1 MLKNQRAWVAI
12 AKDPIG
18 LRYGVHDGYDDE
30 PSNYYEY
37 DSKVGNHKQVS
48 VGDLLFIRSAE
59 FVLGFAQIEAISIT
73 NGTKALRKCPNCGGR
88 PESRKNAII
97 EWRCIDCKK
106 EFTTEQLRVDVVEV
120 LKYRATYSHT
130 WQDANHP
137 LTIGEL
143 FSFQANKDT
152 QSAIKKL
159 DPTKLSLLISVLMGT
174 IVPPDQLGVQLPDL
188 IVGGYSITVT
198 KRRRGQ
204 QEFRLAL
211 LNAIGSDC
219 LISGPNP
226 ECVLEAAHIRSF
238 AEHESHELNGGLLLR
253 RDFHSLFD
261 RRLIRVN
268 PKKWTVEACPAIRK
282 YQTYS
287 AIHMIKIQPPE
298 KNPPN
303 EQWLMDHYNAAESV
317 FA

>member
-1 MLKNQRAWVAI
+1 MSINQQGWVAI
-12 AKDPIG
+12 AKEPDG
-18 LRYGVHDGYDDE
+18 LLYGVHDGYDDE

-37 DSKVGNHKQVS
+37 DSNVGNHKQLS
-48 VGDLLFIRSAE
+48 VGDLLFIRSGE
-59 FVLGFAQIEAISIT
+59 FVLGFGQVEAISIT

-88 PESRKNAII
+88 PESRKKAII

-106 EFTTEQLRVDVVEV
+106 EFTTEQLRVDVVQV
-120 LKYRATYSHT
+120 LKYRASYSRT
-130 WQDANHP
+130 WRDSNHP

-152 QSAIKKL
+152 QSAIRKL
-159 DPTKLSLLISVLMGT
+159 DPTKLPLLISVLMGT
-174 IVPPDQLGVQLPDL
+174 ILPPDQLGVQLPDL

-268 PKKWTVEACPAIRK
+268 PKKWTVEASPAIRK

-298 KNPPN
+298 KNPPS

>member
-1 MLKNQRAWVAI
+1 MSINQQAWVAI
-12 AKDPIG
+12 AKEPDG
-18 LRYGVHDGYDDE
+18 LLYGVHDGYDDE

-37 DSKVGNHKQVS
+37 DSNVGNHTKVS
-48 VGDLLFIRSAE
+48 VGDLLFIRSAK
-59 FVLGFAQIEAISIT
+59 FVLGFGQIEAISIT
-73 NGTKALRKCPNCGGR
+73 DGTKALRKCPNCGKR
-88 PESRKNAII
+88 PESRKTTII
-97 EWRCIDCKK
+97 EWRCISCKE
-106 EFTTEQLRVDVVEV
+106 EFTTEQLRVDRVKV
-120 LKYRATYSHT
+120 LKYRATYSRT

-137 LTIGEL
+137 VTISEL
-143 FSFQANKDT
+143 FTFQEKLDR
-152 QSAIKKL
+152 QSAIRKL
-159 DPTKLSLLISVLMGT
+159 DPTKLPLLISVLMGT
-174 IVPPDQLGVQLPDL
+174 IVSPEELGIQLPDL
-188 IVGGYSITVT
+188 IVGGYSITVA

-211 LNAIGSDC
+211 LNRVGSNC

-238 AEHESHELNGGLLLR
+238 AEYQSHKLTGGLLLR

-268 PKKWTVEACPAIRK
+268 PKKWTVEASPAIRK
-282 YQTYS
+282 YQTYN

>member
-1 MLKNQRAWVAI
+1 MTNSQRAWISI
-12 AKDPIG
+12 AKDPVG
-18 LRYGVHDGYDDE
+18 LNYGVHDGYDDE

-37 DSKVGNHKQVS
+37 DSKVGNHKQVN
-48 VGDLLFIRSAE
+48 VGDLLFIRSGE
-59 FVLGFAQIEAISIT
+59 FVLGFGQIESISIT
-73 NGTKALRKCPNCGGR
+73 NGTKSLRKCPSCNGR
-88 PESRKNAII
+88 PESRKTAVI
-97 EWRCIDCKK
+97 EWRCFGCKK
-106 EFTTEQLRVDVVEV
+106 EFTTEQLRVEVVEV
-120 LKYRATYSHT
+120 LKYRATYSRT

-137 LTIGEL
+137 MTINEV
-143 FSFQANKDT
+143 FPFQANNDT
-152 QSAIKKL
+152 QSAIRKL
-159 DPTKLSLLISVLMGT
+159 DPVKIPLLISVLMGT
-174 IVPPDQLGVQLPDL
+174 IVSPDKLNTQLPDL
-188 IVGGYSITVT
+188 IVGGYSITVA

-211 LNAIGSDC
+211 LKAIGSDC

-268 PKKWTVEACPAIRK
+268 PKKWTVEASPAIRK
-282 YQTYS
+282 YETYN
-287 AIHMIKIQPPE
+287 AIHLREIQPPE

>member
-1 MLKNQRAWVAI
+1 VPFGTALFFSY
-12 AKDPIG
+12 IG
-18 LRYGVHDGYDDE
+18 SCSR
-30 PSNYYEY
+30 
-37 DSKVGNHKQVS
+37 
-48 VGDLLFIRSAE
+48 
-59 FVLGFAQIEAISIT
+59 
-73 NGTKALRKCPNCGGR
+73 NC
-88 PESRKNAII
+88 SR
-97 EWRCIDCKK
+97 C
-106 EFTTEQLRVDVVEV
+106 L
-120 LKYRATYSHT
+120 
-130 WQDANHP
+130 
-137 LTIGEL
+137 
-143 FSFQANKDT
+143 
-152 QSAIKKL
+152 
-159 DPTKLSLLISVLMGT
+159 LLILNVKYSSVFIGRGWVRSVLRPWLLVIFVNERDKLTQLVCVVTLFKGT
-174 IVPPDQLGVQLPDL
+174 IVSPDKLNTQLPDL
-188 IVGGYSITVT
+188 IVGGYSITVA

-211 LNAIGSDC
+211 LKAIGSDC

-268 PKKWTVEACPAIRK
+268 PKKWTVEASPAIRK
-282 YQTYS
+282 YETYN
-287 AIHMIKIQPPE
+287 AIHLREIQPPE

>member
-12 AKDPIG
+12 AKEPDG
-18 LRYGVHDGYDDE
+18 LLYGVHDGYDDE

-48 VGDLLFIRSAE
+48 VGDLLFIRSGE
-59 FVLGFAQIEAISIT
+59 FVLGFGQIEAISIT
-73 NGTKALRKCPNCGGR
+73 NGTKALRKCPNCGCR
-88 PESRKNAII
+88 PESRKKATI

-120 LKYRATYSHT
+120 LKYRATYFRT

-152 QSAIKKL
+152 QSAIRKL
-159 DPTKLSLLISVLMGT
+159 DPTKLPLLISVLMGT
-174 IVPPDQLGVQLPDL
+174 ILPSDQLGVQLPDL

-268 PKKWTVEACPAIRK
+268 PKKWTVEASPAIRK

>member
-1 MLKNQRAWVAI
+1 MSINQQAWVAI
-12 AKDPIG
+12 AKEPDG
-18 LRYGVHDGYDDE
+18 LLYGVHDGYDDE

-48 VGDLLFIRSAE
+48 VGDLLFIRSGE
-59 FVLGFAQIEAISIT
+59 FVLGFGQIEAISIT
-73 NGTKALRKCPNCGGR
+73 NGTKALRKCANCGGR

-106 EFTTEQLRVDVVEV
+106 EFTTAQLRVDVVEV
-120 LKYRATYSHT
+120 LKYRATYIRT

-152 QSAIKKL
+152 QSAIRKL
-159 DPTKLSLLISVLMGT
+159 DPTKLPLLISVLMGT
-174 IVPPDQLGVQLPDL
+174 ILPPDQLGVQLPDL

-198 KRRRGQ
+198 RRRRGQ

-268 PKKWTVEACPAIRK
+268 PKKWTVEASPAIRK

-303 EQWLMDHYNAAESV
+303 EQWLMDHYNAAESL